1 MKNFTRKKRDEMP
14 CACFCLSNQTTP
26 GVQVYIIISCP
37 VAAAFRQIA
46 TPACS
51 LPFLPHLVV
60 SLALVREEAL
70 LRLLLPRLGFF
81 FILIFGRFVYLLN
94 PNLLF
99 PGFWKVPKLRRKR
112 RTRCRRCRRGEGD
125 GRSAQ
130 RASISSASASRA
142 ACSRPTSLPETP
154 GSSAAGFKLSARTG
168 CWSVP
173 KCFKSFLISSAPD
186 LLANVRRGH
195 SQPAPLQYALVLYPP
210 EALCQR
216 TWTSTTLR
224 VFVVSLSFS

>member
-1 MKNFTRKKRDEMP
+1 V
-14 CACFCLSNQTTP
+14 C
-26 GVQVYIIISCP
+26 
-37 VAAAFRQIA
+37 
-46 TPACS
+46 
-51 LPFLPHLVV
+51 
-60 SLALVREEAL
+60 
-70 LRLLLPRLGFF
+70 LLLPFQPNHSRSPGLYNYKLSSCRCLPAERHARLLASISPPSRRQPCVGKGGSSASLAASSTLFF